1 MGENLL
7 ISKKLF
13 NALCRYHVT
22 GDQSEVEYIKAELEE
37 KMHRNAKRIVYT
49 EAKTGKT
56 QEIRDQAFCVYQNL
70 QKR

>member
-1 MGENLL
+1 MGKNLL

-22 GDQSEVEYIKAELEE
+22 GDQRESAYIKAELED
-37 KMHRNAKRIVYT
+37 KMKRNAKRIVYT
-49 EAKTGKT
+49 EAKTGET
-56 QEIRDQAFCVYQNL
+56 EEIREQAFCVYQNL